1 MITVAIV
8 ALKLLVVL
16 VLLPF
21 KLMAALAG
29 GIFHIVCAVTVL
41 CLVVV
46 GIAVLPIVLP
56 VLAVACIAVTLLGS
70 ELLC

>member
-1 MITVAIV
+1 MLTFAIV
-8 ALKLLVVL
+8 TLKLLVVL

-41 CLVVV
+41 CVVAAV
-46 GIAVLPIVLP
+46 IAVLPIVLP
-56 VLAVACIAVTLLGS
+56 VLAVAGIAIAFLG
-70 ELLC
+70 

>member
-1 MITVAIV
+1 MLTVAIV

-29 GIFHIVCAVTVL
+29 GIFHIVLAVTVV
-41 CLVVV
+41 CVVAV
-46 GIAVLPIVLP
+46 GVAILPIVLP
-56 VLAVACIAVTLLGS
+56 VLAVGCIAVALLG
-70 ELLC
+70 